1 MTQVATPGPG
11 RAPSARRGL
20 LLGLCAALIWGAY
33 VAFARVGVADGLRP
47 EDFVLLRFGVAGLL
61 LLPWMLRRGIG
72 TLAGVGWG
80 RGFWLM
86 LCAGPLFMLLLP
98 AGFMFAPLPHGAVVP
113 PASTVLCRMVLAAL
127 VLGDRPPR
135 RRIAGVLTILAGLV
149 CIAGSGFLSGG
160 GARAWI
166 GDLMFFGTGLLWAC
180 FTVLQRRWH
189 VAPMQAT
196 AALSVFSMLVV
207 LPPYV
212 AWSGFDRLL
221 ALPVPML
228 ILQVAIQGVL
238 AGAVAVLAYASAV
251 AILGASRAA
260 AFPAIVPGTAT
271 LIGIPL
277 TGEWPTALQW
287 TGIAVVTF
295 GLLAALGVRL
305 PRRVAKKR

>member
-1 MTQVATPGPG
+1 MHPLTFSVAI
-11 RAPSARRGL
+11 SA
-20 LLGLCAALIWGAY
+20 
-33 VAFARVGVADGLRP
+33 
-47 EDFVLLRFGVAGLL
+47 
-61 LLPWMLRRGIG
+61 
-72 TLAGVGWG
+72 
-80 RGFWLM
+80 
-86 LCAGPLFMLLLP
+86 
-98 AGFMFAPLPHGAVVP
+98 
-113 PASTVLCRMVLAAL
+113 
-127 VLGDRPPR
+127 
-135 RRIAGVLTILAGLV
+135 
-149 CIAGSGFLSGG
+149 LSGDCLLQP
-160 GARAWI
+160 APDIPLSLTDWQHFAASVAHEK
-166 GDLMFFGTGLLWAC
+166 GLTPFSAP
-180 FTVLQRRWH
+180 VLQRRWQ

-238 AGAVAVLAYASAV
+238 AGAVAVLTYTSTV
-251 AILGASRAA
+251 AILGASRAT

-295 GLLAALGVRL
+295 GLLAALNVL
-305 PRRVAKKR
+305 PFRR

>member
-1 MTQVATPGPG
+1 MTEETTPGPG
-11 RAPSARRGL
+11 RTPSARRGL

-33 VAFARVGVADGLRP
+33 VAFARAGVADGLKP

-86 LCAGPLFMLLLP
+86 LCAGPLFMLLVP
-98 AGFMFAPLPHGAVVP
+98 AAFLFAPLPHGAVVP
-113 PASTVLCRMVLAAL
+113 PASTVLCSMVLAAL

-135 RRIAGVLTILAGLV
+135 RRIAGVLLILAGLV
-149 CIAGSGFLSGG
+149 CVAGSGFLSGG
-160 GARAWI
+160 GGRAWI
-166 GDLMFFGTGLLWAC
+166 GDLMFFGAGLLWAC
-180 FTVLQRRWH
+180 FTVLQRRWQ
-189 VAPMQAT
+189 VAPMQAV

-207 LPPYV
+207 VPPYV

-221 ALPVPML
+221 ALPLPTL
-228 ILQVAIQGVL
+228 IVQVVVQGVL
-238 AGAVAVLAYASAV
+238 AGAVAVLAYSSAV

-287 TGIAVVTF
+287 TGIAVVTL
-295 GLLAALGVRL
+295 GLVAALGVRL
-305 PRRVAKKR
+305 PRRVAKIR